1 MREFPEIMPLWT
13 WFALFN
19 VGTTIYMIVS
29 GELKWDFTSIGS
41 YVVVL
46 LLINL
51 IIWRAAR
58 RYKGWK

>member
-1 MREFPEIMPLWT
+1 MPRWA

-19 VGTTIYMIVS
+19 AGTTIYMIVS
-29 GELKWDFTSIGS
+29 GELEWDFTSIGS